1 MRRWR
6 KERPP
11 AVKEHLAELIQAA
24 AEQTGCPAEALKVT
38 VEEPTRARVEAC
50 GKTVTFRWGRARRKG
65 LRKIEHWH
73 QIDPD
78 CRFDY
83 MGCNSLA
90 ASEPRVIVM
99 PSKLTQSQDTL
110 AAF

>member
-1 MRRWR
+1 LKALLVLFLGGIPFYLGLRQIRRWSE
-6 KERPP
+6 ERHP

-83 MGCNSLA
+83 MGGNFPCG
-90 ASEPRVIVM
+90 E
-99 PSKLTQSQDTL
+99 
-110 AAF
+110 